1 MHPIYRDQ
9 KSGASWS
16 GRGKPPNWIVGK
28 NRDRFLIE

>member
-1 MHPIYRDQ
+1 P
-9 KSGASWS
+9 KSGATWS